1 MIVPSKPTIS
11 LIDKSFKQDYSKNF
25 QLTIRIAPDGFSFV
39 IFSPEKQRFV
49 GLETYHFDYQN
60 ESIQLAKVLDE
71 IIMKQPWVA
80 YPYQQVKVLI
90 ESNHMV
96 LVPNPLFDE
105 KEKGT
110 YLAFAQAFQENHR
123 IVFDTLKT
131 ADATIVYYLS
141 NIITA
146 KIKDYWANA
155 KIHHLSSAFI
165 ESVLIA
171 NKNKQAEPSVFVHVR
186 NRSYDML
193 ILEGQKL
200 KFYNFFRF
208 NTKEDFIYFLLFA
221 MEQQQLNP
229 EKTPVVFSGAIE
241 QSGAIFEI
249 CEKYIRNL
257 SFEVRNKSFDYS
269 YVFETLIW
277 HQNSLLFNALQCE
290 L

>member
-1 MIVPSKPTIS
+1 MIAPSKPTLS

-25 QLTIRIAPDGFSFV
+25 QMTIRIAPDGFSFV
-39 IFSPEKQRFV
+39 IFSPEKQRYV
-49 GLETYHFDYQN
+49 GLETYSFTAQY
-60 ESIQLAKVLDE
+60 EAIQLVGILDE
-71 IIMKQPWVA
+71 IMMKQAWIA

-90 ESNHMV
+90 DNMFMT
-96 LVPNPLFDE
+96 LVPNPLFEE

-110 YLAFAQAFQENHR
+110 YLAFTQPFQENSR
-123 IVFDTLKT
+123 IASDSLKT

-141 NIITA
+141 NILTA
-146 KIKDYWANA
+146 KIKEFWANA

-171 NKNKQAEPSVFVHVR
+171 NKNIQAEPAIFVHVR
-186 NRSYDML
+186 NRSFDML
-193 ILEGQKL
+193 VLEGQKL
-200 KFYNFFRF
+200 KFYNLFRF

-229 EKTPVVFSGAIE
+229 EKTPVVFAGAID
-241 QSGAIFEI
+241 QSSAIYEI
-249 CEKYIRNL
+249 SERYIRNV
-257 SFEVRNKSFDYS
+257 SFETRNKSFDYS

-277 HQNSLLFNALQCE
+277 HQNSLLFNTLQCE